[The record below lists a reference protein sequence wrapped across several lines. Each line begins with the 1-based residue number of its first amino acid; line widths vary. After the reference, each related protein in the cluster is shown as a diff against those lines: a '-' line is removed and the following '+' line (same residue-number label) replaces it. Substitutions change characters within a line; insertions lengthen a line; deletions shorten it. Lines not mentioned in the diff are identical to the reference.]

1 MTATPPSM
9 TVGDLVGKI
18 LGEGNPDFLKQ
29 ALITLVDQIMTVEV
43 DRLVGAGKHERS
55 EERSNQRNGTR
66 PRRWDTRVG
75 TLELAIPKLRKGAYF
90 PSFLEPRRRAEQAFV
105 SIIQEAYVHGV
116 STRKV
121 EDLVQAMGVESL
133 SKSEV
138 SRICAGL
145 DEQVEAFRQR
155 PLTRRYPYLWLD
167 ATHLKV
173 REGGRVT
180 SNAVVVA
187 YALNDDGYRE
197 LVGVDAGCAE
207 SESFWLEFL
216 RGLVDRGLTGVQ
228 LVVSDAHAG
237 LTKAIRAVFAG
248 AAWQRC
254 TVHFVRNVQ
263 AKVPKSA
270 QAMVTAAV
278 RTIFLQADR
287 ASADAQL
294 AHIAE
299 MLRPRHPDVSRM
311 LLDAQEDVLAHFAFP
326 ALHRSKIR
334 STNLLERLNREIG
347 RRADVVGIFPNRAA
361 LLRLVTMVLVEQHDE
376 WQAERR
382 YLSLEALAPL
392 WQPGGAALEK
402 LLPETMAAL
411 PTASKAA

>member
-1 MTATPPSM
+1 MTATQHSM

-29 ALITLVDQIMTVEV
+29 ALMTLVDQFMTVEV
-43 DRLVGAGKHERS
+43 NQLVGASKHEQADGRK
-55 EERSNQRNGTR
+55 NYRNGTR

-138 SRICAGL
+138 SRICQGL

-207 SESFWLEFL
+207 SEGFWLEFL
-216 RGLVDRGLTGVQ
+216 RGLVGRGLTGVQ

-254 TVHFVRNVQ
+254 TVHFMRNVQ

-278 RTIFLQADR
+278 RTTFLQPDR

-294 AHIAE
+294 NHIAD
-299 MLRPRHPDVSRM
+299 MLAPRYPDVSRM
-311 LLDAQEDVLAHFAFP
+311 LRDAQEDVLAHFAFP

-334 STNLLERLNREIG
+334 STNLLERLNREIA
-347 RRADVVGIFPNRAA
+347 RRADVVGIFPNRTA

-382 YLSLEALAPL
+382 YLSLEALAPIL
-392 WQPGGAALEK
+392 QPAFNPTLPSAAA
-402 LLPETMAAL
+402 LLPE
-411 PTASKAA
+411 PTAA